1 MLSRRRLRLFLP
13 LLVILALMA
22 SACGPFG
29 GDDEDGA
36 KKAAGTLAKALAD
49 GDVTSVSFTTADAAD
64 QFKELSAP
72 LKSFTSTVEVGS
84 VKVDGERATATLHW
98 SSDPDGAQGKTQWK
112 HDTKVALVRSG
123 ETWKAVWQPSV
134 LESSLVAGEVLTVTG
149 IKAERGDILG
159 RGDQPLVEPRPV
171 IRFGIDKTLVSS
183 AAAGTSAS
191 RLAAL
196 LDVTAAPYVKQ
207 VNASGPKAF
216 VQAIVLRRTDV
227 PESLI
232 GRVGAIP
239 GGRSISDHLPLA
251 PTKDFAAAL
260 LGTVGPATAELIK
273 KSDGRLRAGDDT
285 GLSGL
290 QARYD
295 EQLGG
300 TPGVKVSVK
309 PAGAKAPADGTD
321 STDSTDSTEARVLF
335 STDPVPGDPL
345 KLTLDRRLQ
354 TQAQDLLTRY
364 GPASALV
371 AIKPSTGEILAAA
384 SGPGSDGYNTATFG
398 QYAPGSTF
406 KIVSSLALLR
416 AGMKPTTTVTCPANV
431 TVNGKQFKNYSDYP
445 SNRIGRITL
454 RDAVANS
461 CNTAF
466 ISSRAKIKG
475 SALADAAAA
484 LGFGVDH
491 DLGFP
496 AYFGQVPAPEG
507 ETEAAADL
515 IGQGK
520 ILASPMAMAAVV
532 ASVVKGA
539 TVVPGLVTGAEKPKA
554 DPSKPL
560 TKDEAASL
568 RALMRAVVTD
578 GSGSFLESLGSPP
591 VIAKTG
597 TAEYG
602 NKTPLQTHTWM
613 VGAQGDLAVAVFVD
627 TGESGSGTAGPV
639 LEAFLRAAK

>member
-1 MLSRRRLRLFLP
+1 MTSRRRFRLLLP
-13 LLVILALMA
+13 LLIVVALFA

-29 GDDEDGA
+29 GDDDGA
-36 KKAAGTLAKALAD
+36 KKAAEELAEALAG
-49 GDVTSVSFTTADAAD
+49 GDVAKIPFTEDNAAARFTTLT
-64 QFKELSAP
+64 KP
-72 LKSFTSTVEVGS
+72 LKSFASEVTVTGVEQ
-84 VKVDGERATATLHW
+84 DGDKATATLAW
-98 SSDPDGAQGKTQWK
+98 KSDRDGAVWDRETEA
-112 HDTKVALVRSG
+112 DLVKSG
-123 ETWKAVWQPSV
+123 ETWKTVWKPSIV
-134 LESSLVAGEVLTVTG
+134 ESSLVDAEELVVTG
-149 IKAERGDILG
+149 IKPERGNIIG
-159 RGDQPLVEPRPV
+159 RDGKALVEPRPV
-171 IRFGIDKTLVSS
+171 VRFGIDKTLVPGAAAAAS
-183 AAAGTSAS
+183 AAS
-191 RLAAL
+191 LAAV
-196 LDVTAAPYVKQ
+196 LDVSAADFVKE
-207 VNASGPKAF
+207 VKAAGPKAF
-216 VQAIVLRRTDV
+216 VEAIVLRRADV
-227 PESLI
+227 SSSLI
-232 GRVGAIP
+232 GRVEAVK

-260 LGTVGPATAELIK
+260 LGTVGPATAEIIK
-273 KSDGRLRAGDDT
+273 DSKGRLRAGDDA

-300 TPGVKVSVK
+300 VPGVKVS
-309 PAGAKAPADGTD
+309 AKHVVE
-321 STDSTDSTEARVLF
+321 EASDLNEDATPRVLF
-335 STDPVPGDPL
+335 SAEPTKGTDLD
-345 KLTLDRRLQ
+345 LTLDLRLQ
-354 TQAQDLLTRY
+354 GKAQDLLERY

-384 SGPGSDGYNTATFG
+384 SGPGSKGYNTATFG

-406 KIVSSLALLR
+406 KVVSSLALLR
-416 AGMKPTTTVTCPANV
+416 SGLKPSSPVQCPA
-431 TVNGKQFKNYSDYP
+431 TISVNGKQFKNYSDYP
-445 SNRIGRITL
+445 SGKLGRITL

-466 ISSRAKIKG
+466 ISSRSRIKG
-475 SALADAAAA
+475 TALADAAAA

-496 AYFGQVPAPEG
+496 AYFGQVPAPQG

-539 TVVPGLVTGAEKPKA
+539 TVVPALVGGLERPAA
-554 DPSKPL
+554 DPAKPL
-560 TKDEAASL
+560 TKAEAASL
-568 RALMRAVVTD
+568 RELMRAVVTS
-578 GSGSFLESLGSPP
+578 GSGSFLGSLAGPP

-602 NKTPLQTHTWM
+602 TKTPLLTHAWM

-627 TGESGSGTAGPV
+627 TGQSGSRTAGPV
-639 LEAFLRAAK
+639 LDAFLRAAR